1 MYSTHVMDMQK
12 IQTKISPWG
21 SDQSSPYKHVW
32 EKNCRAEKKGIPFY
46 TFRINKHFSVKY
58 DQVSGTDVI
67 FLRQGIQLIPV
78 KRVYP
83 PQSWRDILT
92 NLFSWMTYE
101 RRDQSCMSCKQQKAD
116 YGERVR
122 LFFCYLSML
131 LAGFLSLQHL
141 LYSVKFC
148 RHIHF
153 GVIARK
159 CQKQKKSIKKVPIRL
174 QNWNFDITCDDQFL
188 LDYQEVGSFFYIL
201 GAYT

>member
-1 MYSTHVMDMQK
+1 MRLITHHYFLITFKSCMFIFIPYSNISNSYSLVRRISISHHNGWYRLRLHVFYSRHGHAKNPDK
-12 IQTKISPWG
+12 NFSLGFRPK
-21 SDQSSPYKHVW
+21 QSLQACLG
-32 EKNCRAEKKGIPFY
+32 EKLQGRKKGIPFY

-83 PQSWRDILT
+83 PYSWRDILT

-122 LFFCYLSML
+122 LFFCYL
-131 LAGFLSLQHL
+131 
-141 LYSVKFC
+141 
-148 RHIHF
+148 
-153 GVIARK
+153 
-159 CQKQKKSIKKVPIRL
+159 
-174 QNWNFDITCDDQFL
+174 
-188 LDYQEVGSFFYIL
+188 
-201 GAYT
+201 

>member
-1 MYSTHVMDMQK
+1 MRLITHHYFLITFKSCMFIFILYSNISNSYSLVRRISISHHNGWYRLRLHVFYSRHGHAK

-83 PQSWRDILT
+83 P
-92 NLFSWMTYE
+92 
-101 RRDQSCMSCKQQKAD
+101 
-116 YGERVR
+116 
-122 LFFCYLSML
+122 
-131 LAGFLSLQHL
+131 
-141 LYSVKFC
+141 
-148 RHIHF
+148 
-153 GVIARK
+153 
-159 CQKQKKSIKKVPIRL
+159 
-174 QNWNFDITCDDQFL
+174 
-188 LDYQEVGSFFYIL
+188 
-201 GAYT
+201 

>member
-1 MYSTHVMDMQK
+1 MIQAAFTCILLTSWTCKKSRQK
-12 IQTKISPWG
+12 FLLGVPTKAVLTSMSG
-21 SDQSSPYKHVW
+21 RKLQG
-32 EKNCRAEKKGIPFY
+32 RKKGIPFY

-116 YGERVR
+116 YVNVSVC
-122 LFFCYLSML
+122 FSAICKCYQQVFSLSSICYT
-131 LAGFLSLQHL
+131 ALSF
-141 LYSVKFC
+141 VDTFW
-148 RHIHF
+148 RD
-153 GVIARK
+153 
-159 CQKQKKSIKKVPIRL
+159 CQKMSETKEEHKKSSNSIVEL
-174 QNWNFDITCDDQFL
+174 EF
-188 LDYQEVGSFFYIL
+188 
-201 GAYT
+201 

>member
-12 IQTKISPWG
+12 IQTQISPWG

-58 DQVSGTDVI
+58 DQVSGTDVM

-101 RRDQSCMSCKQQKAD
+101 RRDQSCMSRANNRKQIMVNVSVCFAAICKCYQQ
-116 YGERVR
+116 VFS
-122 LFFCYLSML
+122 LSSICYTALS
-131 LAGFLSLQHL
+131 F
-141 LYSVKFC
+141 VDTFW
-148 RHIHF
+148 RD
-153 GVIARK
+153 
-159 CQKQKKSIKKVPIRL
+159 CQKMSETKEEHKKSSNSIVEL
-174 QNWNFDITCDDQFL
+174 EF
-188 LDYQEVGSFFYIL
+188 
-201 GAYT
+201 